1 MHFKRLLPALL
12 AVILLVASLPFAVS
26 AEVVTVKINGFNCFR
41 NSGNLIIYTD
51 SYGSETNTNEWG
63 VEAVVGPD
71 NKVISVGGNDNAIP
85 AGGFVISGHESDVD
99 GKMRTWIQKN
109 VNVGDY
115 AYYNERTMLL
125 TVSTE
130 PIDMNEEVFYDAERT
145 FNGVNVTRGEN
156 YLVVYTP
163 SKGKTTGT
171 NEFGYEVIVE
181 DGLVVSLGGNDTAIP
196 KNGFVVSAHGSS
208 IDWLKTYVQLGMTAS
223 YDASAKTVKFS
234 YNAESLERGMA
245 AILEALPPALEDAK
259 ENFMYLQYDVLEQQI
274 SETKKLFEDALAAH
288 KNDGSDREFATVCD
302 VVTDKVAIIRSSISE
317 SYTVQY
323 RAAWVRPSQKSAKE
337 VDAYVKELHDAGINT
352 ICVEGNF
359 NNGVIMNTPK
369 DCYFQRIKTFNYDV
383 LQAYVDACHK
393 YGMECHLWMAIM
405 EVGHSKG
412 QYYSDNIAYKKPEWL
427 SLSNKGTPHNPDD
440 FMMIDPANDEAREYL
455 VNFYEYII
463 RNYDIDCFE
472 LDYIRYYSRADLDFG
487 YTEAAFKKFE
497 EQYHYGVTPT
507 YDTNASYWEDWKK
520 FRMSQVTEMV
530 KAVREMIDRVR
541 PEVLLSADVVATV
554 NGATEYNYQDFV
566 TWLQN
571 DWLDILHPMAYG
583 DGYGDDIRQ
592 QVKLAGDQCMIVTGL
607 GVFMAELG
615 ATEMVRQA
623 AEDNMNGAYGDCFF
637 EGSAYLKDMA
647 GPALQETV
655 YRNDAIAPFSDPDAS
670 IKACLDY
677 MKGRINDVLVPFGG
691 LTAEEAES
699 FGEMIDG
706 LKESVT
712 DGKMDGDMLM
722 DFTLAIKKLTNKK
735 VKETM
740 LADLYRAEQITC
752 VLYKVDQNKLY
763 GELKLPEGEPFDP
776 NPAPGPGE
784 TSKDESEDEESSEPS
799 EESSEAESTTENT
812 ASAPEEAGS
821 SSTTIIIVICVAV
834 ALAGAVVVI
843 LVLRKK

>member
-1 MHFKRLLPALL
+1 MHLKRLLPALL
-12 AVILLVASLPFAVS
+12 AVILLAVSLPIAAS
-26 AEVVTVKINGFNCFR
+26 AEVVTVKINGFDCFR
-41 NSGNLIIYTD
+41 NSGNLIVYTEA
-51 SYGSETNTNEWG
+51 YGPKTNTNEWG

-71 NKVISVGGNDNAIP
+71 NKVVSVGGNDNAIP
-85 AGGFVISGHESDVD
+85 AGGFVVSGHESDTD
-99 GKMRTWIQKN
+99 GKMRTWIQQN
-109 VNVGDY
+109 VHVGDY
-115 AYYNERTMLL
+115 VYYNDRTMLL

-130 PIDMNEEVFYDAERT
+130 PIDMSAEVFYDAERA

-156 YLVVYTP
+156 FLVVYTS

-171 NEFGYEVIVE
+171 NEFGYEVTVE

-245 AILEALPPALEDAK
+245 AILETLSPALEDAK

-274 SETKKLFEDALAAH
+274 AEAKKLFADALAAH
-288 KNDGSDREFATVCD
+288 QNDGSDREFATVCD
-302 VVTDKVAIIRSSISE
+302 VVTDKVAVIRSSISE

-323 RAAWVRPSQKSAKE
+323 RAVWVRPSQKSAKE

-369 DCYFQRIKTFNYDV
+369 DCLFQRIKTFNYDV

-427 SLSNKGTPHNPDD
+427 SLNQNGTPHNPDD

-472 LDYIRYYSRADLDFG
+472 LDYIRYYSRSDLDFG

-507 YDTNASYWEDWKK
+507 YDTKAAYWEDWKK

-566 TWLQN
+566 TWLEK

-623 AEDNMNGAYGDCFF
+623 AEDNQNGAYGDCFF

-647 GPALQETV
+647 GPALMETV
-655 YRNDAIAPFSDPDAS
+655 YRNQAISPFLDPDAS

-677 MKGRINDVLVPFGG
+677 MKGRIKDVLVPFEGI
-691 LTAEEAES
+691 TADE
-699 FGEMIDG
+699 GEKISALIDG
-706 LKESVT
+706 LKETVSQ
-712 DGKMDGDMLM
+712 GKMDGEKLKELHMALK
-722 DFTLAIKKLTNKK
+722 AISGKKAKAAL
-735 VKETM
+735 ES
-740 LADLYRAEQITC
+740 DLYRAEQITC
-752 VLYKVDQNKLY
+752 VTYRVDQNKLY
-763 GELKLPEGEPFDP
+763 GELALPEGEPFDP
-776 NPAPGPGE
+776 HPAPGPGE
-784 TSKDESEDEESSEPS
+784 TSKDDDDEESSKPS
-799 EESSEAESTTENT
+799 EESSQEESTVESTLID
-812 ASAPEEAGS
+812 PVDDGG

-834 ALAGAVVVI
+834 VLAGAVVVI